1 MALHRL
7 YSYMVRPSGGTS
19 EVDPPVPIPNTEVK
33 RFSADDTALATVWEN
48 KSLPGGLST
57 TPHTSDTRTLRQIYR
72 YCRYCCGS
80 VVDRRGTLKAAADIP
95 SQSSQRQ
102 EAAALTKNS
111 ASLNRTLFIAD
122 NLDLLESMDNE
133 SIDLICID
141 PPFAKNQTWMGTI
154 RPPLSKEER
163 EQELATLADWGIRN
177 RVDAARAGIEWP
189 DGENG
194 SAKFRDIW
202 RWENDVHEEW
212 VRKIEGGKYEGLAR
226 TIEATRL
233 SHGEDTAAYLTY
245 MAIRLIEMH
254 RVLKPTGS
262 LYLHCDPTASHYLK
276 TLMDGIF
283 GRDNFRNEVVWKRQT
298 SNNAVRKKYGAI
310 VDYILFYVKSDDATW
325 NQVYHKRSDV
335 EMKQYRR
342 DASGRLYKTNDLT
355 APSPTPSRMFEWRGT
370 TPKNRGWRYSLE
382 RLEELWAAGR
392 IKADKEGRPLLRGH
406 IQYLDE
412 AAEGQKAQSIWT
424 DILRVG
430 NTAKE
435 RTGYP
440 TQKPVALAERIIKAS
455 TNPGDIVLDC
465 FAGCAYVPV
474 AAERNGRQWIACD
487 ISPRALTVLR
497 RQFAKF
503 RYAINGEQQGD
514 EPALIADADVTV
526 RSPMDL
532 PQRTDEDLDTVD
544 RPKPLPER
552 KFKVPASIIP
562 EREMLEFLLCLSGYM
577 AWCCGFA
584 NRMPDG
590 SIVETTNN
598 FHLDHIDPT
607 SKGGS
612 HQITNRAPM
621 CPRHNILKK
630 DRWVHLREYR
640 QEIADAGE
648 MLVNTTDELIDLSM
662 AYEAALVRHAQA
674 SEANPSRR

>member
-1 MALHRL
+1 M
-7 YSYMVRPSGGTS
+7 
-19 EVDPPVPIPNTEVK
+19 
-33 RFSADDTALATVWEN
+33 
-48 KSLPGGLST
+48 
-57 TPHTSDTRTLRQIYR
+57 
-72 YCRYCCGS
+72 
-80 VVDRRGTLKAAADIP
+80 
-95 SQSSQRQ
+95 
-102 EAAALTKNS
+102 TKNS

-122 NLDLLESMDNE
+122 NLNLLESMDNE

-141 PPFAKNQTWMGTI
+141 PPFAKNQTFVGAL

-177 RVDAARAGIEWP
+177 RADAAAAGIEWP
-189 DGENG
+189 DGEDG

-212 VRKIEGGKYEGLAR
+212 LADMGKPPYDGL
-226 TIEATRL
+226 TQVIEATRRAH
-233 SHGEDTAAYLTY
+233 SEGTAAYLTY

-262 LYLHCDPTASHYLK
+262 LYLHCDPTANAYLRM
-276 TLMDGIF
+276 TLDAIF
-283 GRDNFRNEVVWKRQT
+283 GQRNLRNEIVWERNSGSAKGSQHRP
-298 SNNAVRKKYGAI
+298 KKWGANT
-310 VDYILFYVKSDDATW
+310 DTILFYAKSESASVSPFRPLTEEEIPDKFP
-325 NQVYHKRSDV
+325 KRD
-335 EMKQYRR
+335 E
-342 DASGRLYKTNDLT
+342 SGRLYALRPLWSGRAMGARPNLC
-355 APSPTPSRMFEWRGT
+355 FEWRGFRN
-370 TPKNRGWRYSLE
+370 PHPSGWRLSEE
-382 RLEELWAAGR
+382 RLEQEYQNGNIVIRPDRKLERRQYIEDYDGVSLGSCWYD
-392 IKADKEGRPLLRGH
+392 ISKAM
-406 IQYLDE
+406 
-412 AAEGQKAQSIWT
+412 
-424 DILRVG
+424 G
-430 NTAKE
+430 NE

-440 TQKPVALAERIIKAS
+440 TQKPVALAERIVMAS
-455 TNPGDIVLDC
+455 TSPGDIVLDC

-474 AAERNGRQWIACD
+474 AAERNGRRWIACD
-487 ISPRALTVLR
+487 ISPRAFTVLR

-503 RYAINGEQQGD
+503 RYSVNGQQDG
-514 EPALIADADVTV
+514 ENPALIADADVTV
-526 RSPMDL
+526 RSPFDM
-532 PQRTDEDLDTVD
+532 PERTDESSEPI

-562 EREMLEFLLCLSGYM
+562 EREMLEFLLDLSGYL

-612 HQITNRAPM
+612 HQIANRAPM

-662 AYEAALVRHAQA
+662 AYEAALARHAQA
-674 SEANPSRR
+674 AAANPSRR